1 MNGRV
6 GRGSRLVSGR
16 QFEASL
22 GKLGGAEGAG
32 CVLCKGWCHKDQG
45 RDLLFR

>member
-22 GKLGGAEGAG
+22 RELGEAG
-32 CVLCKGWCHKDQG
+32 RVLCKGWCHEDQG
-45 RDLLFR
+45 KDLLFR